1 METNNIFIHNDA
13 MEISVISACI
23 FDPNIYFYVRELL
36 SKELFTVYE
45 CVKAYEAMKQ
55 LDDEGK
61 TPNMMEMDMMLKKH
75 LKSLEVRI
83 INMILKHHMNQRM
96 HI

>member
-23 FDPNIYFYVRELL
+23 FDPNIYFYVRDLL

-45 CVKAYEAMKQ
+45 CVKAYEAIKQ

-61 TPNMMEMDMMLKKH
+61 TPNAPANNSIAKTYDDLTNIYLIMNMKKYI
-75 LKSLEVRI
+75 R
-83 INMILKHHMNQRM
+83 
-96 HI
+96 

>member
-23 FDPNIYFYVRELL
+23 FDPNIYFYVRDLL

-45 CVKAYEAMKQ
+45 CIKAYEAIKQ

-61 TPNMMEMDMMLKKH
+61 TPNAPANNSIAKTYDDLTNIYLIMKK
-75 LKSLEVRI
+75 SVVR
-83 INMILKHHMNQRM
+83 K
-96 HI
+96 